1 MNRCRKCGLP
11 ATTADCCGFTA
22 QDDEFKTDI
31 KAQYYELAAEHAS
44 KIGLA
49 NFIWRKFIDATTS
62 EQQAWKE
69 KQNAIASI
77 ASNYENKYK
86 LIIEGKD
93 KEIDYL
99 YSAVKRLQGMLPE
112 SKEPDKQS
120 SNSSITCSGCG
131 SSIGCYCR

>member
-1 MNRCRKCGLP
+1 MNRCSKCGLP
-11 ATTADCCGFTA
+11 TTTSDCCRFSA
-22 QDDEFKTDI
+22 KDEEFKTEI
-31 KAQYYELAAEHAS
+31 KAQYYEMAAEHAS

-49 NFIWRKFIDATTS
+49 NFIWRQFIDAKKS

-69 KQNAIASI
+69 KQSSIANM

-86 LIIEGKD
+86 PIIEEKD

-99 YSAVKRLQGMLPE
+99 HNLVKRLQGMLPE

-120 SNSSITCSGCG
+120 SSSSIACSGCG
-131 SSIGCYCR
+131 STTGCYCR